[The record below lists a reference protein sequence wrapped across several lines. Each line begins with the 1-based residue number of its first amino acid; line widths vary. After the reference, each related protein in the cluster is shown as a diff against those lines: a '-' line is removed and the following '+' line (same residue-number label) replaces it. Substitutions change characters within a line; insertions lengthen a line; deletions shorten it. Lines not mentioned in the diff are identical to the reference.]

1 MTKRRTFTLSLSK
14 KKNKHFMKEVFDGK
28 LMGKLRSTYPSKAH
42 MIAKQFSDL
51 CGKIYLKLIYL
62 IHINSKNMN
71 EEVMLTA

>member
-1 MTKRRTFTLSLSK
+1 MTNSRTFTLSLSLSK
-14 KKNKHFMKEVFDGK
+14 KKKKHFKKEAFDGK

-62 IHINSKNMN
+62 IYKQ
-71 EEVMLTA
+71 